1 MTSAAKVISPRTP
14 EASRRPITSAGLPED
29 LLGEQM
35 RRLRLCA
42 AVAMGLWAFGLVR
55 DAFVRPGTVGSPLLV
70 STLVIEGAAIAVSAL
85 LFFYLRFS
93 VHPPRIQAHAG
104 LVFMVLNAMGVGLL
118 NTWARPLSNDAL
130 NELSWNTIVILCG
143 AMLMPATPKQ
153 VLVAALLAATMDP
166 LCIAVAALRGREV
179 PSAMQTLVLFL
190 PNYACALAAVVP
202 VTILHRLG
210 RRLRHARDLGSY
222 HLEQLLGRGGMGEV
236 WLARH
241 QLLARTA
248 AVKLVRPEML
258 GAGSDAAAAMM
269 LRRFER
275 EAQATAALSSPHSI
289 RLFDFGVTDDRTF
302 YYVMELLAG
311 RDLETLVREFGP
323 LPADRALYVLRQVC
337 HSLAEAHARGLV
349 HRDVTPANVYL
360 CRMGLD
366 YDFVK
371 VLDFG
376 LVKFNDQRT
385 IEQTI
390 MGAGAHHTAGTPAF
404 MAPEQIAEGDVDARA
419 DVYSLG
425 CVAYYLLTGQLV
437 FEADTAMKMFLQHLQ
452 ETPLPP
458 SHRTELPVPP
468 GVDALVLAC
477 LHKDPASRPQN
488 AEELLRLIDT
498 TREAGRWNNERAR
511 VWWQRHLPELAGP
524 LATEEPVEV
533 AVAMPALAGFP
544 SR

>member
-1 MTSAAKVISPRTP
+1 MTAAPKVIAPRAP
-14 EASRRPITSAGLPED
+14 EAARSRTTTTGLPDD
-29 LLGEQM
+29 LLTEQM

-42 AVAMGLWAFGLVR
+42 AVAMGLWTFGLVM
-55 DAFVRPGTVGSPLLV
+55 DAFVRPGTVGAPFFV
-70 STLVIEGAAIAVSAL
+70 STVVIEGAAIAASAL
-85 LFFYLRFS
+85 LFAYLRFTT
-93 VHPPRIQAHAG
+93 HPARLQAYSG

-118 NTWARPLSNDAL
+118 NTWARPLTEDAL

-153 VLVAALLAATMDP
+153 MLVAALLSASMDP
-166 LCIAVAALRGREV
+166 LGIAVAAFRGREV
-179 PSAMQTLVLFL
+179 PSAMHTLVLFL
-190 PNYACALAAVVP
+190 PTYACALAAVVP
-202 VTILHRLG
+202 VSILHRLG

-222 HLEQLLGRGGMGEV
+222 HLERLLGSGGMGEV

-241 QLLARTA
+241 QLLARSA
-248 AVKLVRPEML
+248 AVKLVRPELL
-258 GAGSDAAAAMM
+258 GAGSDAAAAVM

-289 RLFDFGVTDDRTF
+289 RLFDFGITEDRTF

-376 LVKFNDQRT
+376 LVKFNDQRA
-385 IEQTI
+385 IEHTL
-390 MGAGAHHTAGTPAF
+390 MGAAHMTAGTPAF
-404 MAPEQIAEGDVDARA
+404 MAPELIVEGDIDART

-437 FEADTAMKMFLQHLQ
+437 FEAETPMKMFLQHLQ
-452 ETPLPP
+452 DTPLPP
-458 SHRTELPVPP
+458 SQRTELPVPP
-468 GVDALVLAC
+468 EVDALVLAC
-477 LHKDPASRPQN
+477 LQKDPADRPQS
-488 AEELLRLIDT
+488 AEALLRLIES
-498 TREAGRWNNERAR
+498 TRPAARWSNEQAR

-533 AVAMPALAGFP
+533 ALAMPALAGFQA
-544 SR
+544 R

>member
-1 MTSAAKVISPRTP
+1 MTAAPKVIAPRAP
-14 EASRRPITSAGLPED
+14 EAARSQTTTGLPDD
-29 LLGEQM
+29 LLTEQM

-42 AVAMGLWAFGLVR
+42 AVAMGLWTFGLMM
-55 DAFVRPGTVGSPLLV
+55 DAFVRPGTVGAPFLV
-70 STLVIEGAAIAVSAL
+70 STLVIEAAAIAASAL
-85 LFFYLRFS
+85 LFAYLRLTT
-93 VHPPRIQAHAG
+93 HPVRLQAYSG
-104 LVFMVLNAMGVGLL
+104 LAFMVLNAMGVGLL
-118 NTWARPLSNDAL
+118 NTWARPLTADAL

-153 VLVAALLAATMDP
+153 MLVAALISASMDP
-166 LCIAVAALRGREV
+166 LGIAVAALRGREV
-179 PSAMQTLVLFL
+179 PSAMNTLVLFL
-190 PNYACALAAVVP
+190 PTYACALAAVVP

-222 HLEQLLGRGGMGEV
+222 HLERLLGSGGMGEV
-236 WLARH
+236 WLGRH
-241 QLLARTA
+241 QLLARSA
-248 AVKLVRPEML
+248 AVKLVRPEVL
-258 GAGSDAAAAMM
+258 GAGSDAAAAVM

-289 RLFDFGVTDDRTF
+289 RLFDFGITEDRTF

-376 LVKFNDQRT
+376 LVKFSDQRAT
-385 IEQTI
+385 EHTL
-390 MGAGAHHTAGTPAF
+390 MGAAHMTAGTPAF
-404 MAPEQIAEGDVDARA
+404 MAPELIVEGDIDGRA

-437 FEADTAMKMFLQHLQ
+437 FEGDTAMKMFLQHLQ
-452 ETPLPP
+452 DTPLPP
-458 SHRTELPVPP
+458 SQRTELPVPP
-468 GVDALVLAC
+468 EVDALVLAC
-477 LHKDPASRPQN
+477 LQKDPADRPQS
-488 AEELLRLIDT
+488 AEALLRLIDSI
-498 TREAGRWNNERAR
+498 RPAARWSNEQAR

-533 AVAMPALAGFP
+533 ALAMPALAGFQV
-544 SR
+544 R

>member
-1 MTSAAKVISPRTP
+1 MTSAPKVIAPRTP
-14 EASRRPITSAGLPED
+14 EPLRGQTTTTGLPD
-29 LLGEQM
+29 DVLNEQV

-42 AVAMGLWAFGLVR
+42 AVAMGLWAFGLVM
-55 DAFVRPGTVGSPLLV
+55 DAFVRPQTVGSPFLV
-70 STLVIEGAAIAVSAL
+70 STVVIEGVAIAVSAL
-85 LFFYLRFS
+85 LFAYLRFTT
-93 VHPPRIQAHAG
+93 HPPCIQAHAG
-104 LVFMVLNAMGVGLL
+104 LVFMVLNALGVGLL
-118 NTWARPLSNDAL
+118 NTWARPLTNDAL

-143 AMLMPATPKQ
+143 AMLMPATPRQ
-153 VLVAALLAATMDP
+153 MLVAALISASMDP
-166 LCIAVAALRGREV
+166 LGIAVAALRGREV
-179 PSAMQTLVLFL
+179 PSALQTLVLFL
-190 PNYACALAAVVP
+190 PTYACALAAVVP

-210 RRLRHARDLGSY
+210 RRLRRARDLGSY
-222 HLEQLLGRGGMGEV
+222 HLERLLGRGGMGEV
-236 WLARH
+236 WLGRH
-241 QLLARTA
+241 QLLARSA
-248 AVKLVRPEML
+248 AVKLVRPEVL
-258 GAGSDAAAAMM
+258 GAGTDAAAAAM

-349 HRDVTPANVYL
+349 HRDVTPANIYL

-376 LVKFNDQRT
+376 LVKFNDQRA

-390 MGAGAHHTAGTPAF
+390 MGATHLTAGTPAF
-404 MAPEQIAEGDVDARA
+404 MAPELIAEGDVDWRA

-437 FEADTAMKMFLQHLQ
+437 FEGDTAMKMFLQHLQ
-452 ETPLPP
+452 EPPLPP
-458 SHRTELPVPP
+458 SQRTELPVPP
-468 GVDALVLAC
+468 QVDALVLAC
-477 LHKDPASRPQN
+477 LEKDPARRPQN
-488 AEELLRLIDT
+488 AEEVLRLIEGI
-498 TREAGRWNNERAR
+498 RGAGRWSNEQAR

-533 AVAMPALAGFP
+533 AMAIPALAGFHT
-544 SR
+544 R

>member
-1 MTSAAKVISPRTP
+1 MKPAPKVIAPRTP
-14 EASRRPITSAGLPED
+14 DAVRNPTTTTGLPDD
-29 LLGEQM
+29 LLDEQV

-42 AVAMGLWAFGLVR
+42 AVAIGLWGFGFVM
-55 DAFVRPGTVGSPLLV
+55 DGWVRPGTVGSPFLM
-70 STLVIEGAAIAVSAL
+70 SSLVIEGVAVAASGL
-85 LFFYLRFS
+85 LFAYLRFTS
-93 VHPPRIQAHAG
+93 HPPRLQAHAG

-118 NTWARPLSNDAL
+118 NTWARPLTDDAL

-153 VLVAALLAATMDP
+153 MLVAALLSASMDP
-166 LCIAVAALRGREV
+166 LGIAVAAWRGREV
-179 PSAMQTLVLFL
+179 PSAMHTFVLFL
-190 PNYACALAAVVP
+190 PTYACALAAVVP

-222 HLEQLLGRGGMGEV
+222 HLERLLGRGGMGEV

-241 QLLARTA
+241 QLLARSA
-248 AVKLVRPEML
+248 AVKLVRPEVL
-258 GAGSDAAAAMM
+258 GASTDAAAAVM

-289 RLFDFGVTDDRTF
+289 RLFDFGVTEDRTF

-311 RDLETLVREFGP
+311 RDLESLVREFGP

-349 HRDVTPANVYL
+349 HRDVTPANIYL

-376 LVKFNDQRT
+376 LVKFNDQRA
-385 IEQTI
+385 IEHTI
-390 MGAGAHHTAGTPAF
+390 MGATHMTAGTPAF
-404 MAPEQIAEGDVDARA
+404 MAPELIAEGDVDARA

-425 CVAYYLLTGQLV
+425 CVAYYLLTGELV
-437 FEADTAMKMFLQHLQ
+437 FDADTAMKMFLQHLQ
-452 ETPLPP
+452 QTPLPP
-458 SHRTELPVPP
+458 SQRTELPVPRA
-468 GVDALVLAC
+468 VDALVLAC
-477 LHKDPASRPQN
+477 LDKDPSRRPQN
-488 AEELLRLIDT
+488 AEALLRLIDEV
-498 TREAGRWNNERAR
+498 RGAGRWTNEQAR
-511 VWWQRHLPELAGP
+511 GWWQHHLPELAGP

-533 AVAMPALAGFP
+533 ALALPALAGFP
-544 SR
+544 AS